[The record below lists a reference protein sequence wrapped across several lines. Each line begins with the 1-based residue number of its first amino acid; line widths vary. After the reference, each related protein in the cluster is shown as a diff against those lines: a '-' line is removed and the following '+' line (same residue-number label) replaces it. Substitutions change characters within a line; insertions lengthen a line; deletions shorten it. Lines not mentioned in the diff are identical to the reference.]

1 MYDIL
6 YTWNLKR
13 NYANELTK
21 QRTGHRLRKAIYGWG
36 RGGIVREFGKVMY
49 TFVFKMDNQ

>member
-1 MYDIL
+1 M
-6 YTWNLKR
+6 WNLKR

-21 QRTGHRLRKAIYGWG
+21 QRKGHRLRIGICGWG

-49 TFVFKMDNQ
+49 IYVFKINNQ

>member
-6 YTWNLKR
+6 YMWNLKR

-21 QRTGHRLRKAIYGWG
+21 QRKGHRLRIGIYGCG

-49 TFVFKMDNQ
+49 TYVFKINNQ